1 MLSRIALFFQERMF
15 VRAVENSYV
24 SSESNLSAHKDLVK
38 IIKRKKIKSLNKI
51 ANVNYYI
58 SVCSYDS
65 SVGNKFLIISKN
77 DWGKKLFAR
86 VLALIIFEF
95 LDDINSLFTKSFRGI
110 TEKLSSTEQL
120 NKLNKILKKIYS
132 YRKINIRYFKEIR
145 NNVFGHRDLDA
156 ESQIKYIDNINV
168 KKIGKLTLE
177 LSRLILEYISWA
189 TEFYETLLRNLKKNK
204 LMVKKKAGKF

>member
-65 SVGNKFLIISKN
+65 SVGNKFLIISK
-77 DWGKKLFAR
+77 KK
-86 VLALIIFEF
+86 
-95 LDDINSLFTKSFRGI
+95 
-110 TEKLSSTEQL
+110 
-120 NKLNKILKKIYS
+120 
-132 YRKINIRYFKEIR
+132 
-145 NNVFGHRDLDA
+145 
-156 ESQIKYIDNINV
+156 
-168 KKIGKLTLE
+168 
-177 LSRLILEYISWA
+177 
-189 TEFYETLLRNLKKNK
+189 
-204 LMVKKKAGKF
+204 